1 MDNLDYEYEC
11 IEDLEI
17 NIVGDNYKY
26 NFATY
31 NVGRKF
37 SKNVIETLET
47 DIINK
52 YFKKVP
58 IANTMDNIKVLNQ
71 NILLKKIVEERKL
84 MSSGLILTAD
94 DEIDN
99 RYHKGKI
106 IKAGLMLQSEL
117 KEGSIIYYD
126 KMSGFD
132 IRLNGEL
139 YTIIKEANAQ
149 IIIEE

>member
-1 MDNLDYEYEC
+1 MD
-11 IEDLEI
+11 
-17 NIVGDNYKY
+17 K
-26 NFATY
+26 
-31 NVGRKF
+31 
-37 SKNVIETLET
+37 
-47 DIINK
+47 
-52 YFKKVP
+52 
-58 IANTMDNIKVLNQ
+58 IKVLNQ